1 MQTARTNGKISL
13 SEGETQ
19 LDPDLSPG
27 YQVRGA
33 HRRFDR
39 LLNAYL
45 NRHQLKTGFW
55 YYLRVLWLQ
64 DGVTQKYLS
73 DMTNVTEN
81 TTVSLINSMVRQGL
95 VKRTRDADDRRKLR
109 ITLTDQG
116 RALEKELMHYAADI
130 NRIAVEGIEPSDVAT
145 CISVLHHMSVNL
157 AAEFDKLPEKPLE
170 D

>member
-1 MQTARTNGKISL
+1 MACVQSGC
-13 SEGETQ
+13 
-19 LDPDLSPG
+19 
-27 YQVRGA
+27 Y
-33 HRRFDR
+33 
-39 LLNAYL
+39 
-45 NRHQLKTGFW
+45 
-55 YYLRVLWLQ
+55 
-64 DGVTQKYLS
+64 
-73 DMTNVTEN
+73 VTEN